1 MVCRFKDLCLLLAM
15 METIKLLWKNLSV
28 LEFVKSSFKL
38 PFFQIKTTHMIVE
51 LQMKTEYKLGNG
63 SL

>member
-1 MVCRFKDLCLLLAM
+1 M